1 MEKVSL
7 DDMRLFVSVVQ
18 AGSLHLASELTGV
31 PISRLSRRM
40 TQLEQALGSKLM
52 DRGKKGVTLNDLGQP
67 FFQRAQQMLQFA
79 EQAVSGVQDSLT
91 KPNGLLRIS
100 VAGDIMRMLIAPH
113 LPAYLAENPNV
124 SLDIHQSPQKINMIQ
139 DGIDI
144 AIRVGSIENE
154 NVVARKFLDIQFG
167 IYAAPE
173 YLKQHE
179 PIRNPQDIY
188 RHPIVVHALSLPW
201 RLTQG
206 NQRIEIIPTG
216 KLTVN
221 DYLLAA
227 HFIQQGTG
235 IGMLPTFVG
244 EQIPELVKVLP
255 DWEMPSV
262 PLSVIYYKNRGT
274 VPTIRSF
281 TQYLLGLNQA

>member
-1 MEKVSL
+1 MEKVNL

-31 PISRLSRRM
+31 PVSRLSRRM
-40 TQLEQALGSKLM
+40 TQLERALGSKLM
-52 DRGKKGVTLNDLGQP
+52 DRGKKGVTLNDLGFP
-67 FFQRAQQMLQFA
+67 FFQRAQQMLQLA

-113 LPAYLAENPNV
+113 LPAYLAENPDV
-124 SLDIHQSPQKINMIQ
+124 SLDINQSPQKINMIQ

-167 IYAAPE
+167 IYAGSD
-173 YLKQHE
+173 YIKRHE
-179 PIRNPQDIY
+179 PLHSPQDIY
-188 RHPIVVHALSLPW
+188 RHPTVVHTLSLPW
-201 RLTQG
+201 QLTQG
-206 NQRIEIIPTG
+206 NHQIDIMPTG

-221 DYLLAA
+221 DYLLVA

-244 EQIPELVKVLP
+244 DKIPGLIKLLP
-255 DWEMPSV
+255 DWEMPTI
-262 PLSVIYYKNRGT
+262 PLSIIYYKNRGT
-274 VPTIRSF
+274 IPTIRSF

>member
-40 TQLEQALGSKLM
+40 TQLERALGSKLM
-52 DRGKKGVTLNDLGQP
+52 DRGKKGVTLNDLGLP
-67 FFQRAQQMLQFA
+67 FFQRAQHMLQLA

-100 VAGDIMRMLIAPH
+100 VAGDIMRMLIAPY
-113 LPAYLAENPNV
+113 LPAYLAENPDVNI
-124 SLDIHQSPQKINMIQ
+124 DIHQSPQKINMIQ

-154 NVVARKFLDIQFG
+154 NVVARKFLDIRFG
-167 IYAAPE
+167 VYSAPE
-173 YLKQHE
+173 YLEGHE
-179 PIRNPQDIY
+179 PLHSPQDIY
-188 RHPIVVHALSLPW
+188 RHAGVVHALSLPW
-201 RLTQG
+201 RFIQG
-206 NQRIEIIPTG
+206 HQRLDIMPAG

-227 HFIQQGTG
+227 HFIRQGAG

-244 EQIPELVKVLP
+244 DQTPELIKLLP
-255 DWEMPSV
+255 DWEMPTV